1 MPTETIGRYE
11 VESVIGRGAMA
22 VVYRGL
28 DPTIGRTLAL
38 KTMRFDVHSM
48 ERNEVLA
55 RFRNEARAAG
65 KLLHPNL
72 VTIYDAGEQDGTFY
86 IAMECVEGQ
95 TLQALL
101 SEHRILPL
109 DRTIDIMSQ
118 ICAGLDYA
126 HANGVV
132 HRDIKPANLMVT
144 RSGVVKIMDFGIAKT
159 GAQLTGGED
168 ILGTPNYISPEM
180 VKSEPVDGR
189 SDLFSAGVI
198 LYEMLLGER
207 PFTAP
212 NISTI
217 IYKIVNEP
225 LSPEL
230 ETQVHPA
237 LATILRRV
245 LSKHPSDRYQSGTDL
260 VGALRSYQALLTQP
274 IPKVTAPEGPIVSS
288 TTGGNGAAVAPK
300 LADATPPQLASIG
313 ESTFQ
318 APPVFGSDVPVEFLG
333 NSVGTYGEESHPM
346 ATGSPGMDWSVPA
359 NPVPANFGPV
369 APIAMAATAAKL
381 SPAPNVKSGPGRR
394 RVLLVALVVV
404 AIAALGVGYAR
415 LGRKPA
421 AKPAAAALPDPVVV
435 RPAESSSVPQ
445 RAPNATEPA
454 VAESETPPETPI
466 APTRQQKLLKSE
478 AILKSSAPAE
488 PAPMAPAVLTSDLS
502 ITSRPSGATVQLDGE
517 NRSERTPFTANNLK
531 PGTHTVLF
539 TKPGYIPLTRS
550 VALDSGAID
559 SLVVNLVPAPTAI
572 AFESTPAGAIINVD
586 EEPTGQVTP
595 ATVKLSP
602 GAHAIAI
609 VKPGFEEASGTLQ
622 LAHGETQHFSVVL
635 QPANRDAHM
644 RSMFGGARDKAMIVV
659 RSRPRGA
666 HINIDGDESSAV
678 TPARLIVRKGK
689 ISVMVEAEGY
699 RPFRADIQ
707 VDRGE
712 VQFVNAVLD
721 PK

>member
-22 VVYRGL
+22 VVYRGI

-65 KLLHPNL
+65 KLMHPNL

-101 SEHRILPL
+101 SEQRIIPL

-132 HRDIKPANLMVT
+132 HRDIKPANLMIT

-159 GAQLTGGED
+159 GTQLAGGED

-180 VKSEPVDGR
+180 VKGEVVDGR

-225 LSPEL
+225 LSPDL

-237 LATILRRV
+237 LATILRRA

-274 IPKVTAPEGPIVSS
+274 IPKADAPGAVVTGA
-288 TTGGNGAAVAPK
+288 TGGNGAAVAPK
-300 LADATPPQLASIG
+300 AADATPQLASFA
-313 ESTFQ
+313 ETTYQ
-318 APPVFGSDVPVEFLG
+318 APPVFGSDVPIEFLG
-333 NSVGTYGEESHPM
+333 NSVSSYGEDSQSITQGP
-346 ATGSPGMDWSVPA
+346 PGMDWSVPA
-359 NPVPANFGPV
+359 DPVPANFGPI
-369 APIAMAATAAKL
+369 APIGLRAAAQRI
-381 SPAPNVKSGPGRR
+381 SPAAMKKGPGGGRG
-394 RVLLVALVVV
+394 VLLFAIVLVT
-404 AIAALGVGYAR
+404 IAALGVGYLKIVKHTAPKAVAAPASDPVIVPQAER
-415 LGRKPA
+415 LRVPDRGVNKEDTAVVESDPA
-421 AKPAAAALPDPVVV
+421 ATDAANAVV
-435 RPAESSSVPQ
+435 AKK
-445 RAPNATEPA
+445 
-454 VAESETPPETPI
+454 
-466 APTRQQKLLKSE
+466 QKVLTSQ
-478 AILKSSAPAE
+478 AILKASAPAD
-488 PAPMAPAVLTSDLS
+488 PAPMTPTVLTSDLS
-502 ITSRPSGATVQLDGE
+502 IVTRPSGATVQLDGQ
-517 NRSERTPFTANNLK
+517 NRSEKTPFTATGLK
-531 PGTHTVLF
+531 EGTHTLIF
-539 TKPGYIPLTRS
+539 TKPGFLPVTHTVE
-550 VALDSGAID
+550 VAAGAID
-559 SLVVNLVPAPTAI
+559 SLTVNLAPAPTAV
-572 AFESTPAGAIINVD
+572 AFESTPAGATINVD
-586 EEPTGQVTP
+586 DEPTGQVTP
-595 ATVKLSP
+595 ATVKLSA
-602 GAHAIAI
+602 GTHSISI
-609 VKPGFEEASGTLQ
+609 VKPGFEEATGNVQ
-622 LAHGETQHFSVVL
+622 LAHGDTQHFSVVL
-635 QPANRDAHM
+635 QAANRDAHA
-644 RSMFGGARDKAMIVV
+644 RSLFGGSRDKAMIVV

-666 HINIDGDESSAV
+666 HIRIDGDTASAV
-678 TPARLIVRKGK
+678 TPARLIVRRGK
-689 ISVMVEAEGY
+689 ISVVVEADGY
-699 RPFRADIQ
+699 KPLRTDLQ
-707 VDRGE
+707 VDRGD
-712 VQFVNAVLD
+712 VQYVDAVLD